1 MIRCFHHH
9 GVWHADLNANNILID
24 TETRL
29 YLIDFD
35 RGRLR
40 QPSRQWQQ
48 ANLDRLKRSL
58 LKLQSHAE
66 SFYFAESDWQTL
78 LAGYTSLVLD

>member
-1 MIRCFHHH
+1 M
-9 GVWHADLNANNILID
+9 
-24 TETRL
+24 
-29 YLIDFD
+29 IDFD

-40 QPSRQWQQ
+40 QSSQEWQQ

-66 SFYFAESDWQTL
+66 SFYFTESDWQKL
-78 LAGYTSLVLD
+78 LVGYSSTAEA